1 MITMKSAPCIALL
14 SLLLLL
20 ATGADEVMSENYT
33 ITPVGK
39 IVKTSRWD
47 VIEIYPKYRKALL
60 GLDGFSHVIVLYWF
74 DQNDT
79 PEKRAK
85 LRVYPRRD
93 PTNPLRGVFATRAPV
108 RPNLIAFDVC
118 KIVSVKDTRITVEK
132 TDALDG
138 TPVVDLKPYIPRSDC
153 VSGAVVPPWVG
164 RGLDE

>member
-1 MITMKSAPCIALL
+1 MQRAPRIVLI

-20 ATGADEVMSENYT
+20 ATGAEEVMSENYT

-39 IVKTSRWD
+39 IVKTSKWD

-74 DQNDT
+74 DRNDT
-79 PEKRAK
+79 PEKRAE

-93 PTNPLRGVFATRAPV
+93 PANPLRGVFATRAPV

-118 KIVSVKDTRITVEK
+118 KIVSVKDSRITVEK
-132 TDALDG
+132 TDAWDG
-138 TPVVDLKPYIPRSDC
+138 TPVIDLKPYIPRSDC
-153 VSGAVVPPWVG
+153 VPGAVVPPWVG
-164 RGLDE
+164 RGLGE